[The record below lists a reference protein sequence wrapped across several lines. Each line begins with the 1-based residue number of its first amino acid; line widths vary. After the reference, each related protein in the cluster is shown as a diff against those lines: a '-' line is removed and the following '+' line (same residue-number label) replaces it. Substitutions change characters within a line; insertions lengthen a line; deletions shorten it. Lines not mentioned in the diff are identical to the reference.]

1 MQEPLL
7 VVQDP
12 LLKAAGVPLGWL
24 RSCHCWCYWQCH
36 PHSPEWGLEAQP
48 EWGQTAREGRVLAPQ
63 GLSLGLGLGL
73 VLVAELEV

>member
-12 LLKAAGVPLGWL
+12 LLKAVGVPLGWL

-36 PHSPEWGLEAQP
+36 PHSPEWGLEPQLD
-48 EWGQTAREGRVLAPQ
+48 WGQTAQEGLVLALRVLS
-63 GLSLGLGLGL
+63 LVLGLG
-73 VLVAELEV
+73 LVAELEV

>member
-1 MQEPLL
+1 MEEPLL

-12 LLKAAGVPLGWL
+12 LWKAVGVPLGWL

-36 PHSPEWGLEAQP
+36 PHSPKWELEPHLDWGRTAQ
-48 EWGQTAREGRVLAPQ
+48 EGLVLALQ
-63 GLSLGLGLGL
+63 VLSLVLGL